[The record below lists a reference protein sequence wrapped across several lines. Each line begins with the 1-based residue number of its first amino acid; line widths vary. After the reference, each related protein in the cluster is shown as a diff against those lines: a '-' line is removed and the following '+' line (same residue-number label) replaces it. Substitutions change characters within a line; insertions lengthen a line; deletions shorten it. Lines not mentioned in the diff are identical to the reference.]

1 MNPSRLFIERP
12 VATSLLMFAIL
23 LSGLLGYHFLAVS
36 ALPQVEYPTITV
48 STFYPGAGPDVMST
62 SVTAPLETQLGQM
75 AGLDQMTSQ
84 SSGGASVVTLRFGLD
99 MSMDVAEQE
108 VQAAI
113 NNATSLLPSD
123 LPAPPIYAKVNPAD
137 TPVLTLGITS
147 KTLPLPEVEDY
158 VNTRLEQKIS
168 QISGVGLVT
177 LSGGNRKAYRIQ
189 VNIPKLTSYGIAID
203 TLRTIISTVN
213 VNSPT
218 GTFDGPKR
226 STSLR
231 IDGQIQSVAQL
242 MNQVIAYQNNGP
254 IRVRDIATVVEGAE
268 NAQLAAWANRTPALI
283 LNVQRQPGANVIGVV
298 DNVLRVLPQL
308 KRDLPPGIDVT
319 PLTDRTTTI
328 RASVNDVEYELAL
341 AMLLVV
347 GVIFVFLRNVPATI
361 IPSLSVPLSLI
372 GTLAAMYL
380 LGFSLDNLSLMS
392 LTIATGFVVD
402 DAIVVIENIAR
413 YVEAGED
420 RYTAALKGAGEIGF
434 TIISLTVS
442 LIAVLIPL
450 LFMKDVVGRLFHEF
464 AMTLSIT
471 IIISAVV
478 ALTLVPMMCARLLSD
493 THAPSTKNTVWS
505 RLSNRTERGINALIA
520 GYGRWLDV
528 VLRFRVTTLLVT
540 LGTIVLTGVLAW
552 TIPKGFFPTQD
563 TGVIQG
569 ISVMSQAISFE
580 GMKDRQAA
588 LGDVILKDP
597 DVASISSFVGI
608 DGQNMTLNVG
618 RFLINLKPREQRTS
632 SLEAI
637 MRRLSSVGDQVIGA
651 QLYVQPIQD
660 LSLDSS
666 ISATQYQFMLENP
679 DYDTFKTWV
688 PKFVD
693 ALRKEPSLR
702 DVTSDLQAEGLVA
715 QLSLDRPTGARYSIT
730 PQTVDNLL
738 YDSYGQRQITTIYTQ
753 SNQYRVILEADPKLQ
768 TDLTSLSQ
776 LYLPGISSQAG
787 GSTSGPTRQP
797 TSGLVPLSQVTT
809 MTHVLAPLLI
819 SHFGQ
824 FPATTV
830 SFNVASGYSLGA
842 ATNAIE
848 RVEKQI
854 GLPPEFQT
862 AFQGTAAAFR
872 SSLSNEVWLVMAAVI
887 AVYIVLGILYES
899 YIHPI
904 TILSTLPSAAI
915 GALIGLYLFGM
926 DLDIMGIIGIVLLI
940 GIVKKNAIMMI
951 DFALEAE
958 RLEGHTPLESIK
970 RAAMLR
976 FRPILMTTL
985 AALFGALPLLIGT
998 GVGSELRRPLGV
1010 AIVFGLM
1017 MSQLLTL
1024 FTTPVIYL
1032 FMDELGTKTRA
1043 FMQRH
1048 RRNSPPSQPQTP
1060 SPHTGAP

>member
-48 STFYPGAGPDVMST
+48 STYYPGAGPDVMST
-62 SVTAPLETQLGQM
+62 SITAPLETQLGQM
-75 AGLDQMTSQ
+75 PGLDQMTSQ
-84 SSGGASVVTLRFGLD
+84 SSGGASVITLRFGLD

-113 NNATSLLPSD
+113 NNATSLLPTD

-203 TLRTIISTVN
+203 TLRTIITTVN

-231 IDGQIQSVAQL
+231 IDGQIKSVDQL
-242 MNQVIAYQNNGP
+242 MDQIIAYQNGGP
-254 IRVRDIATVVEGAE
+254 IRVRDVATVVEGAE
-268 NAQLAAWANRTPALI
+268 NTQLAAWSNKTPALI

-298 DNVLRVLPQL
+298 DNVLRILPQL
-308 KRDLPPGIDVT
+308 KQDLPPGIEIT

-328 RASVNDVEYELAL
+328 RASVDDVEYELGL
-341 AMLLVV
+341 SMLLVV

-361 IPSLSVPLSLI
+361 IPSLSVPLSLV
-372 GTLAAMYL
+372 GTMAAMYL

-471 IIISAVV
+471 IVISAIVSI
-478 ALTLVPMMCARLLSD
+478 TLVPMMCARMLTD
-493 THAPSTKNTVWS
+493 THAPSKSRGIWG
-505 RLSNRTERGINALIA
+505 RLSDGTERGINGMIAL
-520 GYGRWLDV
+520 YGRWLDV
-528 VLRFRVTTLLVT
+528 VLRFRGLTLLVT
-540 LGTIVLTGVLAW
+540 LGTIILTGALAY

-563 TGVIQG
+563 TGVVQG
-569 ISVMSQAISFE
+569 ISVMSQAISFN
-580 GMKDRQAA
+580 GMKERQAA
-588 LGDVILKDP
+588 LGEEILKDP

-618 RFLINLKPREQRTS
+618 RFLINLKARDERTS
-632 SLEAI
+632 DLSTILQ
-637 MRRLSSVGDQVIGA
+637 RLGQVGHNVIGT
-651 QLYVQPIQD
+651 QLFVQPIQD

-688 PKFVD
+688 PKIVD
-693 ALRKEPSLR
+693 ALKQEPSLS

-715 QLSLDRPTGARYSIT
+715 QLSLDRATGARYSIT

-738 YDSYGQRQITTIYTQ
+738 YDSYGQRQISTIYTQ
-753 SNQYRVILEADPKLQ
+753 ANQYRVILEALPDLQ
-768 TDLTSLSQ
+768 NDLTSLNQ
-776 LYLPGISSQAG
+776 LYLPGISSEAG
-787 GSTSGPTRQP
+787 SSTSGPTRQP
-797 TSGLVPLSQVTT
+797 TSGLVPLKQVTT
-809 MTHVLAPLLI
+809 ISHSLAPLLI
-819 SHFGQ
+819 SHYGQ
-824 FPATTV
+824 FPATTI
-830 SFNVASGYSLGA
+830 SFNVSKGYSLGA
-842 ATNAIE
+842 ATSAIE
-848 RVEKQI
+848 RVEKQL
-854 GLPPEFQT
+854 GLPPAFET

-872 SSLSNEVWLVMAAVI
+872 SSLTNEVWLVMAAVI

-899 YIHPI
+899 FIHPI

-958 RLEGHTPLESIK
+958 RLEGHTPLEAI
-970 RAAMLR
+970 RQAALLR

-985 AALFGALPLLIGT
+985 AALFGALPLMLSH

-1010 AIVFGLM
+1010 AIVCGLM
-1017 MSQLLTL
+1017 LSQMLTL

-1032 FMDELGTKTRA
+1032 FMDGIGRKTRTL
-1043 FMQRH
+1043 MQRYH
-1048 RRNSPPSQPQTP
+1048 AGRAQTP
-1060 SPHTGAP
+1060 STHSNP

>member
-48 STFYPGAGPDVMST
+48 STYYPGAGPDVMST
-62 SVTAPLETQLGQM
+62 SITAPLETQLGQM
-75 AGLDQMTSQ
+75 PGLDQMTSQ
-84 SSGGASVVTLRFGLD
+84 SSGGASVITLRFGLD

-113 NNATSLLPSD
+113 NNATSLLPTD

-203 TLRTIISTVN
+203 TLRTIITTVN

-231 IDGQIQSVAQL
+231 IDGQIKSVDQL
-242 MNQVIAYQNNGP
+242 MDQIIAYQNSGP
-254 IRVRDIATVVEGAE
+254 IRVRDVATVVEGAE
-268 NAQLAAWANRTPALI
+268 NTQLAAWSNKTPALI

-298 DNVLRVLPQL
+298 DNVLRILPQL
-308 KRDLPPGIDVT
+308 KQDLPPGIEIT

-328 RASVNDVEYELAL
+328 RASVDDVEYELGL
-341 AMLLVV
+341 SMLLVV

-361 IPSLSVPLSLI
+361 IPSLSVPLSLV
-372 GTLAAMYL
+372 GTMAAMYL

-471 IIISAVV
+471 IVISAIVSI
-478 ALTLVPMMCARLLSD
+478 TLVPMMCARMLTD
-493 THAPSTKNTVWS
+493 THAPSKSRGIWG
-505 RLSNRTERGINALIA
+505 RLSDGTERGINGMIAL
-520 GYGRWLDV
+520 YGRWLDV
-528 VLRFRVTTLLVT
+528 VLRFRGLTLLVT
-540 LGTIVLTGVLAW
+540 LGTIILTGALAY

-563 TGVIQG
+563 TGVVQG
-569 ISVMSQAISFE
+569 ISVMSQAISFN
-580 GMKDRQAA
+580 GMKERQAA
-588 LGDVILKDP
+588 LGAEILKDP

-618 RFLINLKPREQRTS
+618 RFLINLKARDERTS
-632 SLEAI
+632 DLSTILQ
-637 MRRLSSVGDQVIGA
+637 RLGQVGQNVIGT
-651 QLYVQPIQD
+651 QLFVQPIQD

-688 PKFVD
+688 PKIVD
-693 ALRKEPSLR
+693 ALKQEPSLS

-715 QLSLDRPTGARYSIT
+715 QLSLDRATGARYSIT

-738 YDSYGQRQITTIYTQ
+738 YDSYGQRQISTIYTQ
-753 SNQYRVILEADPKLQ
+753 ANQYRVILEALPDLQ
-768 TDLTSLSQ
+768 NDLTSLNQ
-776 LYLPGISSQAG
+776 LYLPGISSEAG
-787 GSTSGPTRQP
+787 SSTSGPTRQP
-797 TSGLVPLSQVTT
+797 TSGLVPLKQVTT
-809 MTHVLAPLLI
+809 ISHSLAPLLI
-819 SHFGQ
+819 SHYGQ
-824 FPATTV
+824 FPATTI
-830 SFNVASGYSLGA
+830 SFNVSKGYSLGA
-842 ATNAIE
+842 ATSAIE
-848 RVEKQI
+848 RVEKQL
-854 GLPPEFQT
+854 GLPPAFET

-872 SSLSNEVWLVMAAVI
+872 SSLTNEVWLVMAAVI

-899 YIHPI
+899 FIHPI

-958 RLEGHTPLESIK
+958 RLEGHTPLEAI
-970 RAAMLR
+970 RQAALLR

-985 AALFGALPLLIGT
+985 AALFGALPLMLSH

-1010 AIVFGLM
+1010 AIVCGLM
-1017 MSQLLTL
+1017 LSQMLTL

-1032 FMDELGTKTRA
+1032 FMDGIGRKTRTL
-1043 FMQRH
+1043 MQRYH
-1048 RRNSPPSQPQTP
+1048 AGRAQTP
-1060 SPHTGAP
+1060 STHSNP

>member
-48 STFYPGAGPDVMST
+48 STYYPGAGPDVMST
-62 SVTAPLETQLGQM
+62 SITAPLETQLGQM
-75 AGLDQMTSQ
+75 PGLDQMTSQ
-84 SSGGASVVTLRFGLD
+84 SSGGASVITLRFGLD

-113 NNATSLLPSD
+113 NNATSLLPTD

-203 TLRTIISTVN
+203 TLRTIITTVN

-231 IDGQIQSVAQL
+231 IDGQIKSVDQL
-242 MNQVIAYQNNGP
+242 MDQIIAYQNSGP
-254 IRVRDIATVVEGAE
+254 IRVRDVATVVEGAE
-268 NAQLAAWANRTPALI
+268 NTQLAAWSNKTPALI

-298 DNVLRVLPQL
+298 DNVLRILPQL
-308 KRDLPPGIDVT
+308 KQDLPPGIEIT

-328 RASVNDVEYELAL
+328 RASVDDVEYELGL
-341 AMLLVV
+341 SMLLVV

-361 IPSLSVPLSLI
+361 IPSLSVPLSLV
-372 GTLAAMYL
+372 GTMAAMYL

-471 IIISAVV
+471 IVISAIVSI
-478 ALTLVPMMCARLLSD
+478 TLVPMMCARMLTD
-493 THAPSTKNTVWS
+493 THAPSKSRGIWG
-505 RLSNRTERGINALIA
+505 RLSDGTERGINGMIAL
-520 GYGRWLDV
+520 YGRWLDV
-528 VLRFRVTTLLVT
+528 VLRFRGLTLLVT
-540 LGTIVLTGVLAW
+540 LGTIILTGALAY

-563 TGVIQG
+563 TGVVQG
-569 ISVMSQAISFE
+569 ISVMSQAISFN
-580 GMKDRQAA
+580 GMKERQAA
-588 LGDVILKDP
+588 LGAEILKDP

-618 RFLINLKPREQRTS
+618 RFLINLKARDERTS
-632 SLEAI
+632 DLSTILQ
-637 MRRLSSVGDQVIGA
+637 RLGQVGQNVIGT
-651 QLYVQPIQD
+651 QLFVQPIQD

-688 PKFVD
+688 PKIVD
-693 ALRKEPSLR
+693 ALKQEPSLS

-715 QLSLDRPTGARYSIT
+715 QLSLDRATGARYSIT

-738 YDSYGQRQITTIYTQ
+738 YDSYGQRQISTIYTQ
-753 SNQYRVILEADPKLQ
+753 ANQYRVILEALPDLQ
-768 TDLTSLSQ
+768 NDLTSLNQ
-776 LYLPGISSQAG
+776 LYLPGISSEAG
-787 GSTSGPTRQP
+787 SSTSGPTRQP
-797 TSGLVPLSQVTT
+797 TSGLVPLKQVTT
-809 MTHVLAPLLI
+809 ISHSLAPLLI
-819 SHFGQ
+819 SHYGQ
-824 FPATTV
+824 FPATTI
-830 SFNVASGYSLGA
+830 SFNVSKGYSLGA
-842 ATNAIE
+842 ATSAIE
-848 RVEKQI
+848 RVEKQL
-854 GLPPEFQT
+854 GLPPAFET

-872 SSLSNEVWLVMAAVI
+872 SSLTNEVWLVMAAVI

-899 YIHPI
+899 FIHPI

-958 RLEGHTPLESIK
+958 RLEGHTPLEAI
-970 RAAMLR
+970 RQAALLR

-985 AALFGALPLLIGT
+985 AALFGALPLMLSH

-1010 AIVFGLM
+1010 AIVCGLM
-1017 MSQLLTL
+1017 LSQMLTL

-1032 FMDELGTKTRA
+1032 FMDGIGRKTRTL
-1043 FMQRH
+1043 MQRYH
-1048 RRNSPPSQPQTP
+1048 AGRAQTP
-1060 SPHTGAP
+1060 STHSNT

>member
-48 STFYPGAGPDVMST
+48 STYYPGAGPDVMST
-62 SVTAPLETQLGQM
+62 SITAPLETQLGQM
-75 AGLDQMTSQ
+75 PGLDQMTSQ
-84 SSGGASVVTLRFGLD
+84 SSGGASVITLRFGLD

-113 NNATSLLPSD
+113 NNATSLLPTD

-203 TLRTIISTVN
+203 TLRTIITTVN

-231 IDGQIQSVAQL
+231 IDGQIKSVDQL
-242 MNQVIAYQNNGP
+242 MDQIIAYQNSGP
-254 IRVRDIATVVEGAE
+254 IRVRDVATVVEGAE
-268 NAQLAAWANRTPALI
+268 NTQLAAWSNKTPALI

-298 DNVLRVLPQL
+298 DNVLRILPQL
-308 KRDLPPGIDVT
+308 KQDLPPGIEIT

-328 RASVNDVEYELAL
+328 RASVDDVEYELGL
-341 AMLLVV
+341 SMLLVV

-361 IPSLSVPLSLI
+361 IPSLSVPLSLV
-372 GTLAAMYL
+372 GTMAAMYL

-471 IIISAVV
+471 IVISAIVSI
-478 ALTLVPMMCARLLSD
+478 TLVPMMCARMLTD
-493 THAPSTKNTVWS
+493 THAPSKSRGIWG
-505 RLSNRTERGINALIA
+505 RLSDGTERGINGMIAL
-520 GYGRWLDV
+520 YGRWLDV
-528 VLRFRVTTLLVT
+528 VLRFRGLTLLVT
-540 LGTIVLTGVLAW
+540 LGTIILTGALAY

-563 TGVIQG
+563 TGVVQG
-569 ISVMSQAISFE
+569 ISVMSQAISFN
-580 GMKDRQAA
+580 GMKERQAA
-588 LGDVILKDP
+588 LGEEILKDP

-618 RFLINLKPREQRTS
+618 RFLINLKARDERTS
-632 SLEAI
+632 DLSTILQ
-637 MRRLSSVGDQVIGA
+637 RLGQVGHNVIGT
-651 QLYVQPIQD
+651 QLFVQPIQD

-688 PKFVD
+688 PKIVD
-693 ALRKEPSLR
+693 ALKQEPSLS

-715 QLSLDRPTGARYSIT
+715 QLSLDRATGARYSIT

-738 YDSYGQRQITTIYTQ
+738 YDSYGQRQISTIYTQ
-753 SNQYRVILEADPKLQ
+753 ANQYRVILEALPDLQ
-768 TDLTSLSQ
+768 NDLTSLNQ
-776 LYLPGISSQAG
+776 LYLPGISSEAG
-787 GSTSGPTRQP
+787 SSTSGPTRQP
-797 TSGLVPLSQVTT
+797 TSGLVPLKQVTT
-809 MTHVLAPLLI
+809 ISHSLAPLLI
-819 SHFGQ
+819 SHYGQ
-824 FPATTV
+824 FPATTI
-830 SFNVASGYSLGA
+830 SFNVSKGYSLGA
-842 ATNAIE
+842 ATSAIE
-848 RVEKQI
+848 RVEKQL
-854 GLPPEFQT
+854 GLPPAFET

-872 SSLSNEVWLVMAAVI
+872 SSLTNEVWLVMAAVI

-899 YIHPI
+899 FIHPI

-958 RLEGHTPLESIK
+958 RLEGHTPLEAI
-970 RAAMLR
+970 RQAALLR

-985 AALFGALPLLIGT
+985 AALFGALPLMLSH

-1010 AIVFGLM
+1010 AIVCGLM
-1017 MSQLLTL
+1017 LSQMLTL

-1032 FMDELGTKTRA
+1032 FMDGIGRKTRTL
-1043 FMQRH
+1043 MQRYH
-1048 RRNSPPSQPQTP
+1048 AGRAQTP
-1060 SPHTGAP
+1060 STHSNP

>member
-48 STFYPGAGPDVMST
+48 STYYPGAGPDVMST
-62 SVTAPLETQLGQM
+62 SITAPLETQLGQM
-75 AGLDQMTSQ
+75 PGLDQMTSQ

-113 NNATSLLPSD
+113 NNATSLLPTD

-203 TLRTIISTVN
+203 TLRTIITTVN

-231 IDGQIQSVAQL
+231 IDGQIKSVDQL
-242 MNQVIAYQNNGP
+242 MDQIIAYQNSGP
-254 IRVRDIATVVEGAE
+254 IRVRDVATVVEGAE
-268 NAQLAAWANRTPALI
+268 NTQLAAWSNKTPALI

-298 DNVLRVLPQL
+298 DNVLRILPQL
-308 KRDLPPGIDVT
+308 KQDLPPGIEIT

-328 RASVNDVEYELAL
+328 RASVDDVEYELGL
-341 AMLLVV
+341 SMLLVV

-361 IPSLSVPLSLI
+361 IPSLSVPLSLV
-372 GTLAAMYL
+372 GTMAAMYL

-471 IIISAVV
+471 IVISAIVSI
-478 ALTLVPMMCARLLSD
+478 TLVPMMCARMLTD
-493 THAPSTKNTVWS
+493 THAPSKSRGFWG
-505 RLSNRTERGINALIA
+505 RLSDATERGINGMIAL
-520 GYGRWLDV
+520 YGRWLDV
-528 VLRFRVTTLLVT
+528 VLRFRGLTLLVT
-540 LGTIVLTGVLAW
+540 LGTIILTGALAY

-563 TGVIQG
+563 TGVVQG
-569 ISVMSQAISFE
+569 ISVMSQAISFN
-580 GMKDRQAA
+580 GMKERQAA
-588 LGDVILKDP
+588 LGAEILKDP

-618 RFLINLKPREQRTS
+618 RFLINLKARDERTS
-632 SLEAI
+632 DLTTI
-637 MRRLSSVGDQVIGA
+637 LQRLGQVGQNVIGT
-651 QLYVQPIQD
+651 QLFVQPIQD

-679 DYDTFKTWV
+679 DYDTFKNWV
-688 PKFVD
+688 PKIVD
-693 ALRKEPSLR
+693 ALKQEPSLS

-715 QLSLDRPTGARYSIT
+715 QLSLDRATGARYSIT

-738 YDSYGQRQITTIYTQ
+738 YDSYGQRQISTIYTQ
-753 SNQYRVILEADPKLQ
+753 ANQYRVILEALPDLQ
-768 TDLTSLSQ
+768 NDLTSLNQ
-776 LYLPGISSQAG
+776 LYLPGISSEAG
-787 GSTSGPTRQP
+787 SSTSGPTRQP
-797 TSGLVPLSQVTT
+797 TSGLVPLKQVTT
-809 MTHVLAPLLI
+809 ISHNLAPLLI
-819 SHFGQ
+819 SHYGQ
-824 FPATTV
+824 FPATTI
-830 SFNVASGYSLGA
+830 SFNVSKGYSLGA
-842 ATNAIE
+842 ATSAIE
-848 RVEKQI
+848 RVEKQL
-854 GLPPEFQT
+854 GLPPAFET

-872 SSLSNEVWLVMAAVI
+872 SSLTNEVWLVMAAVI

-899 YIHPI
+899 FIHPI

-958 RLEGHTPLESIK
+958 RLEGHTPLEAI
-970 RAAMLR
+970 RQAALLR

-985 AALFGALPLLIGT
+985 AALFGALPLMLSH

-1010 AIVFGLM
+1010 AIVCGLM
-1017 MSQLLTL
+1017 LSQMLTL

-1032 FMDELGTKTRA
+1032 FMDGIGRKTRTL
-1043 FMQRH
+1043 MQRYH
-1048 RRNSPPSQPQTP
+1048 AGRAQTP
-1060 SPHTGAP
+1060 STHSNP

>member
-48 STFYPGAGPDVMST
+48 STYYPGAGPDVMST
-62 SVTAPLETQLGQM
+62 SITAPLETQLGQM
-75 AGLDQMTSQ
+75 PGLDQMTSQ
-84 SSGGASVVTLRFGLD
+84 SSGGASVITLRFGLD

-113 NNATSLLPSD
+113 NNATSLLPTD

-203 TLRTIISTVN
+203 TLRTIITTVN

-231 IDGQIQSVAQL
+231 IDGQIKSVDQL
-242 MNQVIAYQNNGP
+242 MDQIIAYQNSGP
-254 IRVRDIATVVEGAE
+254 IRVRDVATVVEGAE
-268 NAQLAAWANRTPALI
+268 NTQLAAWSNKTPALI

-298 DNVLRVLPQL
+298 DNVLRILPQL
-308 KRDLPPGIDVT
+308 KQDLPPGIEIT

-328 RASVNDVEYELAL
+328 RASVDDVEYELGL
-341 AMLLVV
+341 SMLLVV

-361 IPSLSVPLSLI
+361 IPSLSVPLSLV
-372 GTLAAMYL
+372 GTMAAMYL

-471 IIISAVV
+471 IVISAIVSI
-478 ALTLVPMMCARLLSD
+478 TLVPMMCARMLTD
-493 THAPSTKNTVWS
+493 THAPSKSRGIWG
-505 RLSNRTERGINALIA
+505 RLSDGTERGINGMIAL
-520 GYGRWLDV
+520 YGRWLDV
-528 VLRFRVTTLLVT
+528 VLRFRGLTLLVT
-540 LGTIVLTGVLAW
+540 LGTIILTGALAY

-563 TGVIQG
+563 TGVVQG
-569 ISVMSQAISFE
+569 ISVMSQAISFN
-580 GMKDRQAA
+580 GMKERQAA
-588 LGDVILKDP
+588 LGEEILKDP

-618 RFLINLKPREQRTS
+618 RFLINLKARDERTS
-632 SLEAI
+632 DLSTILQ
-637 MRRLSSVGDQVIGA
+637 RLGQVGQNVIGT
-651 QLYVQPIQD
+651 QLFVQPIQD

-688 PKFVD
+688 PKIVD
-693 ALRKEPSLR
+693 ALKQEPSLS

-715 QLSLDRPTGARYSIT
+715 QLSLDRATGARYSIT

-738 YDSYGQRQITTIYTQ
+738 YDSYGQRQISTIYTQ
-753 SNQYRVILEADPKLQ
+753 ANQYRVILEALPDLQ
-768 TDLTSLSQ
+768 NDLTSLNQ
-776 LYLPGISSQAG
+776 LYLPGISSEAG
-787 GSTSGPTRQP
+787 SSTSGPTRQP
-797 TSGLVPLSQVTT
+797 TSGLVPLKQVTT
-809 MTHVLAPLLI
+809 ISHSLAPLLI
-819 SHFGQ
+819 SHYGQ
-824 FPATTV
+824 FPATTI
-830 SFNVASGYSLGA
+830 SFNVSKGYSLGA
-842 ATNAIE
+842 ATSAIE
-848 RVEKQI
+848 RVEKQL
-854 GLPPEFQT
+854 GLPPAFET

-872 SSLSNEVWLVMAAVI
+872 SSLTNEVWLVMAAVI

-899 YIHPI
+899 FIHPI

-958 RLEGHTPLESIK
+958 RLEGHTPLEAI
-970 RAAMLR
+970 RQAALLR

-985 AALFGALPLLIGT
+985 AALFGALPLMLSH

-1010 AIVFGLM
+1010 AIVCGLM
-1017 MSQLLTL
+1017 LSQMLTL

-1032 FMDELGTKTRA
+1032 FMDGIGRKTRTL
-1043 FMQRH
+1043 MQRYH
-1048 RRNSPPSQPQTP
+1048 AGRAQTP
-1060 SPHTGAP
+1060 STHSNP

>member
-1 MNPSRLFIERP
+1 MFIERP

-48 STFYPGAGPDVMST
+48 STYYPGAGPDVMST
-62 SVTAPLETQLGQM
+62 SITAPLETQLGQM
-75 AGLDQMTSQ
+75 PGLDQMTSQ
-84 SSGGASVVTLRFGLD
+84 SSGGASVITLRFGLD

-113 NNATSLLPSD
+113 NNATSLLPTD

-203 TLRTIISTVN
+203 TLRTIITTVN

-231 IDGQIQSVAQL
+231 IDGQIKSVDQL
-242 MNQVIAYQNNGP
+242 MDQIIAYQNSGP
-254 IRVRDIATVVEGAE
+254 IRVRDVATVVEGAE
-268 NAQLAAWANRTPALI
+268 NTQLAAWSNKTPALI

-298 DNVLRVLPQL
+298 DNVLRILPQL
-308 KRDLPPGIDVT
+308 KQDLPPGIEIT

-328 RASVNDVEYELAL
+328 RASVDDVEYELGL
-341 AMLLVV
+341 SMLLVV

-361 IPSLSVPLSLI
+361 IPSLSVPLSLV
-372 GTLAAMYL
+372 GTMAAMYL

-471 IIISAVV
+471 IVISAIVSI
-478 ALTLVPMMCARLLSD
+478 TLVPMMCARMLTD
-493 THAPSTKNTVWS
+493 THAPSKSRGIWG
-505 RLSNRTERGINALIA
+505 RLSDGTERGINGMIAL
-520 GYGRWLDV
+520 YGRWLDV
-528 VLRFRVTTLLVT
+528 VLRFRGLTLLVT
-540 LGTIVLTGVLAW
+540 LGTIILTGALAY

-563 TGVIQG
+563 TGVVQG
-569 ISVMSQAISFE
+569 ISVMSQAISFN
-580 GMKDRQAA
+580 GMKERQAA
-588 LGDVILKDP
+588 LGAEILKDP

-618 RFLINLKPREQRTS
+618 RFLINLKARDERTS
-632 SLEAI
+632 DLSTILQ
-637 MRRLSSVGDQVIGA
+637 RLGQVGQNVIGT
-651 QLYVQPIQD
+651 QLFVQPIQD

-688 PKFVD
+688 PKIVD
-693 ALRKEPSLR
+693 ALKQEPSLS

-715 QLSLDRPTGARYSIT
+715 QLSLDRATGARYSIT

-738 YDSYGQRQITTIYTQ
+738 YDSYGQRQISTIYTQ
-753 SNQYRVILEADPKLQ
+753 ANQYRVILEALPDLQ
-768 TDLTSLSQ
+768 NDLTSLNQ
-776 LYLPGISSQAG
+776 LYLPGISSEAG
-787 GSTSGPTRQP
+787 SSTSGPTRQP
-797 TSGLVPLSQVTT
+797 TSGLVPLKQVTT
-809 MTHVLAPLLI
+809 ISHSLAPLLI
-819 SHFGQ
+819 SHYGQ
-824 FPATTV
+824 FPATTI
-830 SFNVASGYSLGA
+830 SFNVSKGYSLGA
-842 ATNAIE
+842 ATSAIE
-848 RVEKQI
+848 RVEKQL
-854 GLPPEFQT
+854 GLPPAFET

-872 SSLSNEVWLVMAAVI
+872 SSLTNEVWLVMAAVI

-899 YIHPI
+899 FIHPI

-958 RLEGHTPLESIK
+958 RLEGHTPLEAI
-970 RAAMLR
+970 RQAALLR

-985 AALFGALPLLIGT
+985 AALFGALPLMLSH

-1010 AIVFGLM
+1010 AIVCGLM
-1017 MSQLLTL
+1017 LSQMLTL

-1032 FMDELGTKTRA
+1032 FMDGIGRKTRTL
-1043 FMQRH
+1043 MQRYH
-1048 RRNSPPSQPQTP
+1048 AGRAQTP
-1060 SPHTGAP
+1060 STHSNT

>member
-48 STFYPGAGPDVMST
+48 STYYPGAGPDVMST
-62 SVTAPLETQLGQM
+62 SITAPLETQLGQM
-75 AGLDQMTSQ
+75 PGLDQMTSQ

-113 NNATSLLPSD
+113 NNATSLLPTD

-203 TLRTIISTVN
+203 TLRTIITTVN

-231 IDGQIQSVAQL
+231 IDGQIKSVDQL
-242 MNQVIAYQNNGP
+242 MDQIIAYQNSGP
-254 IRVRDIATVVEGAE
+254 IRVRDVATVVEGAE
-268 NAQLAAWANRTPALI
+268 NTQLAAWSNKTPALI

-298 DNVLRVLPQL
+298 DNVLRILPQL
-308 KRDLPPGIDVT
+308 KQDLPPGIEIT

-328 RASVNDVEYELAL
+328 RASVDDVEYELGL
-341 AMLLVV
+341 SMLLVV

-361 IPSLSVPLSLI
+361 IPSLSVPLSLV
-372 GTLAAMYL
+372 GTMAAMYL

-471 IIISAVV
+471 IVISAIVSI
-478 ALTLVPMMCARLLSD
+478 TLVPMMCARMLTD
-493 THAPSTKNTVWS
+493 THAPSKSRGFWG
-505 RLSNRTERGINALIA
+505 RLSDATERGINGMIAL
-520 GYGRWLDV
+520 YGRWLDV
-528 VLRFRVTTLLVT
+528 VLRFRGLTLLVT
-540 LGTIVLTGVLAW
+540 LGTIILTGALAY

-563 TGVIQG
+563 TGVVQG
-569 ISVMSQAISFE
+569 ISVMSQAISFN
-580 GMKDRQAA
+580 GMKERQAA
-588 LGDVILKDP
+588 LGAEILKDP

-618 RFLINLKPREQRTS
+618 RFLINLKARDERTS
-632 SLEAI
+632 DLTTI
-637 MRRLSSVGDQVIGA
+637 LQRLGQVGQNVIGT
-651 QLYVQPIQD
+651 QLFVQPIQD

-688 PKFVD
+688 PKIVD
-693 ALRKEPSLR
+693 ALKQEPSLS

-715 QLSLDRPTGARYSIT
+715 QLSLDRATGARYSIT

-738 YDSYGQRQITTIYTQ
+738 YDSYGQRQISTIYTQ
-753 SNQYRVILEADPKLQ
+753 ANQYRVILEALPDLQ
-768 TDLTSLSQ
+768 NDLTSLNQ
-776 LYLPGISSQAG
+776 LYLPGISSEAG
-787 GSTSGPTRQP
+787 SSTSGPTRQP
-797 TSGLVPLSQVTT
+797 TSGLVPLKQVTT
-809 MTHVLAPLLI
+809 ISHSLAPLLI
-819 SHFGQ
+819 SHYGQ
-824 FPATTV
+824 FPATTI
-830 SFNVASGYSLGA
+830 SFNVSKGYSLGA
-842 ATNAIE
+842 ATSAIE
-848 RVEKQI
+848 RVEKQL
-854 GLPPEFQT
+854 GLPPAFET

-872 SSLSNEVWLVMAAVI
+872 SSLTNEVWLVMAAVI

-899 YIHPI
+899 FIHPI

-958 RLEGHTPLESIK
+958 RLEGHTPLEAI
-970 RAAMLR
+970 RQAALLR

-985 AALFGALPLLIGT
+985 AALFGALPLMLSH

-1010 AIVFGLM
+1010 AIVCGLM
-1017 MSQLLTL
+1017 LSQMLTL

-1032 FMDELGTKTRA
+1032 FMDGIGRKTRTL
-1043 FMQRH
+1043 MQRYH
-1048 RRNSPPSQPQTP
+1048 AGRAQTP
-1060 SPHTGAP
+1060 STHSNP

>member
-48 STFYPGAGPDVMST
+48 STYYPGAGPDVMST
-62 SVTAPLETQLGQM
+62 SITAPLETQLGQM
-75 AGLDQMTSQ
+75 PGLDQMTSQ
-84 SSGGASVVTLRFGLD
+84 SSGGASVITLRFGLD

-113 NNATSLLPSD
+113 NNATSLLPTD

-203 TLRTIISTVN
+203 TLRTIITTVN

-231 IDGQIQSVAQL
+231 IDGQIKSVDQL
-242 MNQVIAYQNNGP
+242 MDQIIAYQNSGP
-254 IRVRDIATVVEGAE
+254 IRVRDVATVVEGAE
-268 NAQLAAWANRTPALI
+268 NTQLAAWSNKTPALI

-298 DNVLRVLPQL
+298 DNVLRILPQL
-308 KRDLPPGIDVT
+308 KQDLPPGIEIT

-328 RASVNDVEYELAL
+328 RASVDDVEYELGL
-341 AMLLVV
+341 SMLLVV

-361 IPSLSVPLSLI
+361 IPSLSVPLSLV
-372 GTLAAMYL
+372 GTMAAMYL

-471 IIISAVV
+471 IVISAIVSI
-478 ALTLVPMMCARLLSD
+478 TLVPMMCARMLTD
-493 THAPSTKNTVWS
+493 THAPSKSRGIWG
-505 RLSNRTERGINALIA
+505 RLSDGTERGINGMIAL
-520 GYGRWLDV
+520 YGRWLDV
-528 VLRFRVTTLLVT
+528 VLRFRGLTLLVT
-540 LGTIVLTGVLAW
+540 LGTIILTGALAY

-563 TGVIQG
+563 TGVVQG
-569 ISVMSQAISFE
+569 ISVMSQAISFN
-580 GMKDRQAA
+580 GMKERQAA
-588 LGDVILKDP
+588 LGAEILKDP

-618 RFLINLKPREQRTS
+618 RFLINLKARDDRTS
-632 SLEAI
+632 DLSTILQ
-637 MRRLSSVGDQVIGA
+637 RLGQVGQNVIGT
-651 QLYVQPIQD
+651 QLFVQPIQD

-688 PKFVD
+688 PKIVD
-693 ALRKEPSLR
+693 ALKQEPSLS

-715 QLSLDRPTGARYSIT
+715 QLSLDRATGARYSIT

-738 YDSYGQRQITTIYTQ
+738 YDSYGQRQISTIYTQ
-753 SNQYRVILEADPKLQ
+753 ANQYRVILEALPDLQ
-768 TDLTSLSQ
+768 NDLTSLNQ
-776 LYLPGISSQAG
+776 LYLPGISSEAG
-787 GSTSGPTRQP
+787 SSTSGPTRQP
-797 TSGLVPLSQVTT
+797 TSGLVPLKQVTT
-809 MTHVLAPLLI
+809 ISHSLAPLLI
-819 SHFGQ
+819 SHYGQ
-824 FPATTV
+824 FPATTI
-830 SFNVASGYSLGA
+830 SFNVSKGYSLGA
-842 ATNAIE
+842 ATSAIE
-848 RVEKQI
+848 RVEKQL
-854 GLPPEFQT
+854 GLPPAFET

-872 SSLSNEVWLVMAAVI
+872 SSLTNEVWLVMAAVI

-899 YIHPI
+899 FIHPI

-958 RLEGHTPLESIK
+958 RLEGHTPLEAI
-970 RAAMLR
+970 RQAALLR

-985 AALFGALPLLIGT
+985 AALFGALPLMLSH

-1010 AIVFGLM
+1010 AIVCGLM
-1017 MSQLLTL
+1017 LSQMLTL

-1032 FMDELGTKTRA
+1032 FMDGIGRKTRTL
-1043 FMQRH
+1043 MQRYH
-1048 RRNSPPSQPQTP
+1048 AGRAQTP
-1060 SPHTGAP
+1060 STHSNP

>member
-48 STFYPGAGPDVMST
+48 STYYPGAGPDVMST
-62 SVTAPLETQLGQM
+62 SITAPLETQLGQM
-75 AGLDQMTSQ
+75 PGLDQMTSQ
-84 SSGGASVVTLRFGLD
+84 SSGGASVITLRFGLD

-113 NNATSLLPSD
+113 NNATSLLPTD

-203 TLRTIISTVN
+203 TLRTIITTVN

-231 IDGQIQSVAQL
+231 IDGQIKSVDQL
-242 MNQVIAYQNNGP
+242 MDQIIAYQNSGP
-254 IRVRDIATVVEGAE
+254 IRVRDVATVVEGAE
-268 NAQLAAWANRTPALI
+268 NTQLAAWSNKTPALI

-298 DNVLRVLPQL
+298 DNVLRILPQL
-308 KRDLPPGIDVT
+308 KQDLPPGIEIT

-328 RASVNDVEYELAL
+328 RASVDDVEYELGL
-341 AMLLVV
+341 SMLLVV

-361 IPSLSVPLSLI
+361 IPSLSVPLSLV
-372 GTLAAMYL
+372 GTMAAMYL

-471 IIISAVV
+471 IVISAIVSI
-478 ALTLVPMMCARLLSD
+478 TLVPMMCARMLTD
-493 THAPSTKNTVWS
+493 THAPSKSRGIWG
-505 RLSNRTERGINALIA
+505 RLSDGTERGINGMIAL
-520 GYGRWLDV
+520 YGRWLDV
-528 VLRFRVTTLLVT
+528 VLRFRGLTLLVT
-540 LGTIVLTGVLAW
+540 LGTIILTGALAY

-563 TGVIQG
+563 TGVVQG
-569 ISVMSQAISFE
+569 ISVMSQAISFN
-580 GMKDRQAA
+580 GMKERQAA
-588 LGDVILKDP
+588 LGAEILKDP

-618 RFLINLKPREQRTS
+618 RFLINLKARDERTS
-632 SLEAI
+632 DLSTILQ
-637 MRRLSSVGDQVIGA
+637 RLGQVGQNVIGT
-651 QLYVQPIQD
+651 QLFVQPIQD

-688 PKFVD
+688 PKIVD
-693 ALRKEPSLR
+693 ALKQEPSLS

-715 QLSLDRPTGARYSIT
+715 QLSLDRATGARYSIT

-738 YDSYGQRQITTIYTQ
+738 YDSYGQRQISTIYTQ
-753 SNQYRVILEADPKLQ
+753 ANQYRVILEALPDLQ
-768 TDLTSLSQ
+768 NDLTSLNQ
-776 LYLPGISSQAG
+776 LYLPGISSEAG
-787 GSTSGPTRQP
+787 SSTSGPTRQP
-797 TSGLVPLSQVTT
+797 TSGLVPLKQVTT
-809 MTHVLAPLLI
+809 ISHSLAPLLI
-819 SHFGQ
+819 SHYGQ
-824 FPATTV
+824 FPATTI
-830 SFNVASGYSLGA
+830 SFNVSKGYSLGA
-842 ATNAIE
+842 ATSAIE
-848 RVEKQI
+848 RVEKQL
-854 GLPPEFQT
+854 GLPPAFET

-872 SSLSNEVWLVMAAVI
+872 SSLTNEVWLVMAAVI

-899 YIHPI
+899 FIHPI

-958 RLEGHTPLESIK
+958 RLEGHTPLEAI
-970 RAAMLR
+970 RQAALLR

-985 AALFGALPLLIGT
+985 AALFGALPLMLSH

-1010 AIVFGLM
+1010 AIVCGLM
-1017 MSQLLTL
+1017 LSQMLTL

-1032 FMDELGTKTRA
+1032 FMDGIGRKTRTL
-1043 FMQRH
+1043 MQRYH
-1048 RRNSPPSQPQTP
+1048 AGRAQTP
-1060 SPHTGAP
+1060 STHSNL

>member
-48 STFYPGAGPDVMST
+48 STYYPGAGPDVMST
-62 SVTAPLETQLGQM
+62 SITAPLETQLGQM
-75 AGLDQMTSQ
+75 PGLDQMTSQ
-84 SSGGASVVTLRFGLD
+84 SSGGASVITLRFGLD

-113 NNATSLLPSD
+113 NNATSLLPTD

-203 TLRTIISTVN
+203 TLRTIITTVN

-231 IDGQIQSVAQL
+231 IDGQIKSVDQL
-242 MNQVIAYQNNGP
+242 MDQIIAYQNSGP
-254 IRVRDIATVVEGAE
+254 IRVRDVATVVEGAE
-268 NAQLAAWANRTPALI
+268 NTQLAAWSNKTPALI

-298 DNVLRVLPQL
+298 DNVLRILPQL
-308 KRDLPPGIDVT
+308 KQDLPPGIEIT

-328 RASVNDVEYELAL
+328 RASVDDVEYELGL
-341 AMLLVV
+341 SMLLVV

-361 IPSLSVPLSLI
+361 IPSLSVPLSLV
-372 GTLAAMYL
+372 GTMAAMYL

-471 IIISAVV
+471 IVISAIVSI
-478 ALTLVPMMCARLLSD
+478 TLVPMMCARMLTD
-493 THAPSTKNTVWS
+493 THAPSKSRGMWG
-505 RLSNRTERGINALIA
+505 RLSDGTERGINGMIAL
-520 GYGRWLDV
+520 YGRWLDV
-528 VLRFRVTTLLVT
+528 VLRFRGLTLLVT
-540 LGTIVLTGVLAW
+540 LGTIILTGALAY

-563 TGVIQG
+563 TGVVQG
-569 ISVMSQAISFE
+569 ISVMSQAISFN
-580 GMKDRQAA
+580 GMKERQAA
-588 LGDVILKDP
+588 LGAEILKDP

-618 RFLINLKPREQRTS
+618 RFLINLKARDERTS
-632 SLEAI
+632 DLSTILQ
-637 MRRLSSVGDQVIGA
+637 RLGQVGQNVIGT
-651 QLYVQPIQD
+651 QLFVQPIQD

-688 PKFVD
+688 PKIVD
-693 ALRKEPSLR
+693 ALKQEPSLS

-715 QLSLDRPTGARYSIT
+715 QLSLDRATGARYSIT

-738 YDSYGQRQITTIYTQ
+738 YDSYGQRQISTIYTQ
-753 SNQYRVILEADPKLQ
+753 ANQYRVILEALPDLQ
-768 TDLTSLSQ
+768 NDLTSLNQ
-776 LYLPGISSQAG
+776 LYLPGISSEAG
-787 GSTSGPTRQP
+787 SSTSGPTRQP
-797 TSGLVPLSQVTT
+797 TSGLVPLKQVTT
-809 MTHVLAPLLI
+809 ISHSLAPLLI
-819 SHFGQ
+819 SHYGQ
-824 FPATTV
+824 FPATTI
-830 SFNVASGYSLGA
+830 SFNVSKGYSLGA
-842 ATNAIE
+842 ATSAIE
-848 RVEKQI
+848 RVEKQL
-854 GLPPEFQT
+854 GLPPAFET

-872 SSLSNEVWLVMAAVI
+872 SSLTNEVWLVMAAVI

-899 YIHPI
+899 FIHPI

-958 RLEGHTPLESIK
+958 RLEGHTPLEAI
-970 RAAMLR
+970 RQAALLR

-985 AALFGALPLLIGT
+985 AALFGALPLMLSH

-1010 AIVFGLM
+1010 AIVCGLM
-1017 MSQLLTL
+1017 LSQMLTL

-1032 FMDELGTKTRA
+1032 FMDGIGRKTRTL
-1043 FMQRH
+1043 MQRYH
-1048 RRNSPPSQPQTP
+1048 AGRAQTP
-1060 SPHTGAP
+1060 STHSNP

>member
-48 STFYPGAGPDVMST
+48 STSYPGAGPDVMST

-75 AGLDQMTSQ
+75 PGLDQMTSQ
-84 SSGGASVVTLRFGLD
+84 SSGGASVITLRFGLD

-113 NNATSLLPSD
+113 NNATSLLPTD

-147 KTLPLPEVEDY
+147 KTMPLPEVEDY

-203 TLRTIISTVN
+203 TLRTIITTVN

-231 IDGQIQSVAQL
+231 IDGQIQSVEQL

-254 IRVRDIATVVEGAE
+254 IRVRDVATVVEGAE
-268 NAQLAAWANRTPALI
+268 NSQLAAWSNKTPALI

-298 DNVLRVLPQL
+298 DNVLRILPQL
-308 KRDLPPGIDVT
+308 KQDLPPGIEIT

-328 RASVNDVEYELAL
+328 RASVEDVEYELGL

-361 IPSLSVPLSLI
+361 IPSLSVPLSLV
-372 GTLAAMYL
+372 GTMAAMYL

-413 YVEAGED
+413 YIEAGED

-471 IIISAVV
+471 IVISAIVSI
-478 ALTLVPMMCARLLSD
+478 TLVPMMCARMLTD
-493 THAPSTKNTVWS
+493 THAPSASHGMWG
-505 RLSNRTERGINALIA
+505 RLSNATERGINGMIAL
-520 GYGRWLDV
+520 YGRWLDV
-528 VLRFRVTTLLVT
+528 VLRFRGLTLLVT
-540 LGTIVLTGVLAW
+540 LGTIILTGVLAY

-563 TGVIQG
+563 TGVVQG

-580 GMKDRQAA
+580 GMKDRQQA
-588 LGDVILKDP
+588 LGAEILKDP

-608 DGQNMTLNVG
+608 DGQNMTMNVG
-618 RFLINLKPREQRTS
+618 RFLINLKPRDDRTS
-632 SLEAI
+632 DLTTTLQ
-637 MRRLSSVGDQVIGA
+637 RLGQLGQNVVGT
-651 QLYVQPIQD
+651 QLFVQPSQD

-688 PKFVD
+688 PRFV
-693 ALRKEPSLR
+693 AELQKEPSLA

-715 QLSLDRPTGARYSIT
+715 QLSLDRATGARYSIT

-738 YDSYGQRQITTIYTQ
+738 YDSYGQRQISTIYTQ
-753 SNQYRVILEADPKLQ
+753 ANQYRVILEALPELQ
-768 TDLTSLSQ
+768 NDLTSLSQ
-776 LYLPGISSQAG
+776 LYLPGISSEAG

-797 TSGLVPLSQVTT
+797 TSGLVPLKQVTT
-809 MTHVLAPLLI
+809 ITHSLAPLLI
-819 SHFGQ
+819 SHYGQ
-824 FPATTV
+824 FPATTI
-830 SFNVASGYSLGA
+830 SFNVAKGYSLGA

-848 RVEKQI
+848 RVEQSI
-854 GLPPEFQT
+854 GLPPAFQT

-872 SSLSNEVWLVMAAVI
+872 SSLTNEIWLVMAAVI

-899 YIHPI
+899 FIHPI

-958 RLEGHTPLESIK
+958 RLEGHTPLEAI
-970 RAAMLR
+970 RQAALLR

-985 AALFGALPLLIGT
+985 AALFGALPLMLSH

-1010 AIVFGLM
+1010 AIVCGLM
-1017 MSQLLTL
+1017 LSQMLTL

-1032 FMDELGTKTRA
+1032 FMDGIGRRTRTL
-1043 FMQRH
+1043 MQRYH
-1048 RRNSPPSQPQTP
+1048 AGRAPSP
-1060 SPHTGAP
+1060 SPHSNP